1 MSDTYIKSLE
11 NLIKFLEKKNTSI
24 DDSFVFGESFS
35 KLDKPIHETLNKII
49 ENENAAHKIDTLNNH
64 SQKDFVSR
72 NLLIAQKQDLAKN
85 KIIDMSSNK
94 WNWNIVTGEVTF
106 STNWCK
112 SLGYKVNEIKHHVN
126 TWKNLVHPHDLPQTL
141 ALLDPHLKGETPLYI
156 SRNRLK
162 MKNGSWRNNI
172 DAGRVVERDAQS
184 NPLKM
189 EGVDIA
195 LE

>member
-11 NLIKFLEKKNTSI
+11 SLINFLDKENTAI
-24 DDSFVFGESFS
+24 DEGFFLGESRS
-35 KLDKPIHETLNKII
+35 RLDKPLHETLNRII
-49 ENENAAHKIDTLNNH
+49 ENENAAHKIDNLSNL

-85 KIIDMSSNK
+85 KIIDMNSNK
-94 WNWNIVTGEVTF
+94 WSWDILTGEVTF

-112 SLGYKVNEIKHHVN
+112 SLGYKLNEIKHHVN

-141 ALLDPHLKGETPLYI
+141 ALLNPHLKGETPLYI

-162 MKNGSWRNNI
+162 MKSGRWRNNI

-195 LE
+195 IE